1 MKCLIIDDERP
12 ARELM
17 EDNISMV
24 PFLELAGSCKNADE
38 AMKIMESQLID
49 LIFLDI
55 QMPGLSGLQLLQSGL
70 IEAPMVILVTAY
82 EHYALEGFNLN
93 VLDYLVKPV
102 PFERF
107 LKAVTKA
114 RELYLLKNK
123 LVVADAPAPEQ
134 NYLWVNSDY
143 SLVRINIDHIT
154 HIEGLKDYI
163 KIYQINSDKPVIP
176 RLTLHY
182 MEEKLP
188 ADKFM
193 RVHRSFIVALDK
205 IQLVK
210 KNRLYVPNAEVPFTD
225 SYREQLMNYIG
236 GN

>member
-24 PFLELAGSCKNADE
+24 PFLELAGSCKNAEE
-38 AMKIMESQLID
+38 AMKIMESQVVD

-123 LVVADAPAPEQ
+123 VTVADVAADQ

-163 KIYQINSDKPVIP
+163 KIYQLHTDKPVIP

-210 KNRLYVPNAEVPFTD
+210 KNRLYVPKAEVPFTD
-225 SYREQLMNYIG
+225 SYREQLMKYIG
-236 GN
+236 GS